1 LDAYLANPS
10 VEVVAVCD
18 ANPTLRAAVQREH
31 QIERG
36 FGDVE
41 TLLALDGLDSVSI
54 CTPNYLHE
62 PMAVAALAAGK
73 HVLCEKPLAATLEQG
88 ERIAEAARASDRV
101 FMIGF
106 SRRYREDSRAVKAIV
121 DAGEFGQIYHAHT
134 GWLRRRMNPSVS
146 GWFLSK
152 QFSGG
157 GPLIDLGV
165 HMLDL
170 ALWFMGNPRAISV
183 SGSVAHQFGDRIGG
197 GTPVDVEDL
206 ASAFIRLENG
216 TTILLETSWYAYS
229 GTGDHVFTR
238 LLGSR
243 GGAKLEFGANPPV
256 PPVEIYLD
264 RGDVP
269 LVATPAQ
276 TTADVTRAQFANQIA
291 EFVASIQTAR
301 APASSV
307 EQGLEILR
315 ILDAIYRS
323 AAQGA
328 EVRL

>member
-10 VEVVAVCD
+10 VEVVAICD
-18 ANPTLRAAVQREH
+18 ANSTLRATVQREH

-36 FGDVE
+36 FGDLE
-41 TLLALDGLDSVSI
+41 SLLAFDNLDAVSI
-54 CTPNYLHE
+54 CTPNHLHE

-73 HVLCEKPLAATLEQG
+73 HVLCEKPLATTLEQG
-88 ERIAEAARASDRV
+88 ERIAAAARASDRV

-121 DAGEFGQIYHAHT
+121 DAGELGQIYHAHT
-134 GWLRRRMNPSVS
+134 GWLRRRWNPSVR

-152 QFSGG
+152 QHSGG

-183 SGSVAHQFGDRIGG
+183 SGSVAYQFGERIGG
-197 GTPVDVEDL
+197 GIPVDVEDL

-216 TTILLETSWYAYS
+216 ATILLEASWYSYS

-238 LLGSR
+238 LLGSH
-243 GGAKLEFGANPPV
+243 GGAKLEIGANPPV

-269 LVATPAQ
+269 LVATPTQ
-276 TTADVTRAQFANQIA
+276 STADVIRSQFANEIA
-291 EFVASIQTAR
+291 EFIAAIQSRRTSA
-301 APASSV
+301 ASV

-323 AAQGA
+323 AEAGA